1 MDGGVT
7 DKIHVIPTAG
17 EELQKECIAAA
28 EDLRA
33 ARNAMIASASSRG
46 EAKLFSLMNSVR
58 SRKKRSTKFIQD
70 DEVGV

>member
-1 MDGGVT
+1 
-7 DKIHVIPTAG
+7 
-17 EELQKECIAAA
+17 
-28 EDLRA
+28 
-33 ARNAMIASASSRG
+33 MIESVSSRV